1 MDYYMAK
8 QKLSLKVLHLLI
20 VFIIIIAIVF
30 TGFLIVL
37 KYSEKGETN
46 MPFYI
51 SKISII
57 STIDGQDVENSGYK
71 WSLNVIQ
78 NNDVYIY
85 IEKNDNYKK
94 QETIKSVLLTNFN
107 IVDVPKIGTLNIY
120 KPTITEESLY
130 VNTDENIVKELE
142 YIGTKSTDKR
152 KLEISNQ
159 GGVLSF
165 RLGNN
170 NVGTYLSNDDEEI
183 NYETL
188 AKKIN
193 ISKNDIKS
201 KITFDMIITLNSGKA
216 FKAES
221 IVIEV
226 PNKEIVEKGT
236 VGTENTDLDE
246 IVFKRT
252 EN

>member
-1 MDYYMAK
+1 MDHYMAK

-30 TGFLIVL
+30 TGFMIVL
-37 KYSEKGETN
+37 NYSEKGETN

-57 STIDGQDVENSGYK
+57 STIDGQDVENNGYK

-130 VNTDENIVKELE
+130 VNTDDNIVKELE
-142 YIGTKSTDKR
+142 YIGTKATDKR

-170 NVGTYLSNDDEEI
+170 NIGTYLSNDDEEI

-193 ISKNDIKS
+193 ISENDIKS
-201 KITFDMIITLNSGKA
+201 KITFDMIITLNSGKV

-226 PNKEIVEKGT
+226 PNKDIVEKGT

>member
-8 QKLSLKVLHLLI
+8 QKLSLKVVHILI

-30 TGFLIVL
+30 TGFMIVL
-37 KYSEKGETN
+37 NYSEKGETN

-57 STIDGQDVENSGYK
+57 STIDGQDVDNHDYK

-94 QETIKSVLLTNFN
+94 QETIKSILLTNFN
-107 IVDVPKIGTLNIY
+107 IVNSPKIGAINIY
-120 KPTITEESLY
+120 KPIKNETSLY
-130 VNTDENIVKELE
+130 INSDDNIVKELE
-142 YIGTKSTDKR
+142 YKGTKSTDKG

-170 NVGTYLSNDDEEI
+170 NIGTYFSNDDEEI
-183 NYETL
+183 NYEAL

-193 ISKNDIKS
+193 INESDIQA

-226 PNKEIVEKGT
+226 PNKDIVEKGT
-236 VGTENTDLDE
+236 VGIENTELDE
-246 IVFKRT
+246 IVFKRI